1 MAAWP
6 YNTRQ
11 WKVLRQQKL
20 LQVPFCEGCAERGKR
35 AWANTVD
42 HRVAISDGGPAFP
55 ELEGLASYCVSCH
68 SRKTA
73 RGSEAGAVRAKG
85 TGWDADGNPLD
96 QRHPWNGGN
105 GTLTREAIERRMPTD
120 LRPSRIP
127 LTIVCGPPGSGKS
140 TYVRQHAGPRD
151 RVICF
156 DTIMSRITG
165 KGPHDQERRYLGK
178 VLDTRNAMLRALAT
192 DTEHER
198 AWFILQGH
206 DPAERRLWAGRLGG
220 ELLVLSTPL
229 AECIRRINADPDRP
243 EERREVMIRN
253 AWAWWD
259 ANPHFKGRN

>member
-11 WKVLRQQKL
+11 WKALRLLKL
-20 LQVPFCEGCAERGKR
+20 GQSFYCEGCLADGKR
-35 AWANTVD
+35 TYANTVD
-42 HRVAISDGGPAFP
+42 HRVPINEGGHPFP
-55 ELEGLASYCVSCH
+55 PLDGLAVYCTSCH
-68 SRKTA
+68 SKKTA
-73 RGSEAGAVRAKG
+73 RGPEAGAFKAKG
-85 TGWDADGNPLD
+85 TGWDANGNPLD

-105 GTLTREAIERRMPTD
+105 GALTRGAIERRMPTD
-120 LRPSRIP
+120 LKPSRIP

-140 TYVRQHAGPRD
+140 TYVREHAAPGD

-165 KGPHDQERRYLGK
+165 KGPHEQERRYLGK
-178 VLDTRNAMLRALAT
+178 VLDTRNAMLRGLAT
-192 DTEHER
+192 DTKHKR

-220 ELLVLSTPL
+220 ELMVLATPL

-243 EERREVMIRN
+243 AERREIMIRN

-259 ANPHFKGRN
+259 ANPHLKARN